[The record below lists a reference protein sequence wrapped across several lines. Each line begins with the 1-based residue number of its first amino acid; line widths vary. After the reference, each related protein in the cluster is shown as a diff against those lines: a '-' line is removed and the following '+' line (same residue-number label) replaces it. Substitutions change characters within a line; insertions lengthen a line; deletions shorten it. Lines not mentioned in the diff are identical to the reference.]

1 MIKALITT
9 YFPDTSVVKNA
20 SIIKSQVD
28 ELFICDNS
36 PVSNEALFAPILDG
50 PNVHYIPYLENLG
63 LSGAFNRV
71 LTDTSLNW
79 NPDDYIVFFDQDS
92 TIEQAHIANLVAEYE
107 ALRQAGHNV
116 GCLGPV
122 FFNRSNNTVEI
133 PHQKQPLNDH
143 SYSVGSTITSSLL
156 CTYQT
161 LQEIAFWN
169 EQVFLD
175 MADWDLCWRIMATG
189 KLCCMTDTVVLNHA
203 LGNGEKRVGPL
214 RVRVGAPI
222 REYYQT
228 RDCLYLLS
236 KPYAPIKYKI
246 RFLAMLTVRP
256 VLHLLVLDDKKK
268 RFHYIKRG
276 FADFFKHKHAA
287 FSQEK

>member
-1 MIKALITT
+1 M
-9 YFPDTSVVKNA
+9 VKNA
-20 SIIKSQVD
+20 AIIKSQVD

-36 PVSNEALFAPILDG
+36 PVSNEGLFAPVLDG
-50 PNVHYIPYLENLG
+50 AKVHYIPYFENLG

-71 LTDTSLNW
+71 LTDPARNW

-92 TIEQAHIANLVAEYE
+92 TIAESHIATLIGEYE
-107 ALRQAGHNV
+107 ALHQAGSNV

-133 PHQKQPLNDH
+133 PRQKQSLNDH
-143 SYSVGSTITSSLL
+143 TYSVGSTITSSLL
-156 CTYQT
+156 CTYRT
-161 LQEIAFWN
+161 LQEVDFWN
-169 EQVFLD
+169 EKVFLD

-189 KLCCMTDTVVLNHA
+189 KLCCMTDAVVLNHA
-203 LGNGEKRVGPL
+203 LGSGEKHFGPL

-228 RDCLYLLS
+228 RECLYLLAR
-236 KPYAPIKYKI
+236 PYAPIKYKI

-256 VLHLLVLDDKKK
+256 VLHLIVLDDKKK
-268 RFHYIKRG
+268 RFYYIRRG
-276 FADFFKHKHAA
+276 FADYFKGKHAA

>member
-1 MIKALITT
+1 MA
-9 YFPDTSVVKNA
+9 KNA
-20 SIIKSQVD
+20 EIIKSQVD

-36 PVSNEALFAPILDG
+36 PVSNEGLFAPILDG
-50 PNVHYIPYLENLG
+50 TKVHYTPYFENLG

-71 LTDTSLNW
+71 LTDTAW
-79 NPDDYIVFFDQDS
+79 GWKPDDYVIFFDQDS
-92 TIEQAHIANLVAEYE
+92 TIEESHIAKLIAEYE
-107 ALRQAGHNV
+107 ALHQAGNNV

-133 PHQKQPLNDH
+133 PRQKEPLNDH
-143 SYSVGSTITSSLL
+143 SFSMGGTITSSLL
-156 CTYQT
+156 CTYRT
-161 LQEIAFWN
+161 LQEVNFWN
-169 EQVFLD
+169 EKVFLD

-189 KLCCMTDTVVLNHA
+189 KLCCMTDVVVLNHA
-203 LGNGEKRVGPL
+203 LGSGEKRFGPL

-228 RDCLYLLS
+228 RECLYLLT
-236 KPYAPIKYKI
+236 KPYAPVKYKI

-256 VLHLLVLDDKKK
+256 VLHLLALEDKKK
-268 RFHYIKRG
+268 RFYYIRRG
-276 FADFFKHKHAA
+276 FVDFFKGKHAA

>member
-1 MIKALITT
+1 M
-9 YFPDTSVVKNA
+9 VKNA

-28 ELFICDNS
+28 TLFICDNS
-36 PVSNEALFAPILDG
+36 PVSNEELFSPVLDEA
-50 PNVHYIPYLENLG
+50 NVHYIPYFENLG

-71 LTDTSLNW
+71 LTDAAWNW
-79 NPDDYIVFFDQDS
+79 NADDYIVFFDQDS
-92 TIEQAHIANLVAEYE
+92 TIEEAHIAKLIAEYE
-107 ALRQAGHNV
+107 ALHQAGHNV
-116 GCLGPV
+116 GCISPV

-133 PHQKQPLNDH
+133 PRQKQPLNDH
-143 SYSVGSTITSSLL
+143 SYSVGSAITSSLL

-161 LQEIAFWN
+161 LQEIDFWN

-189 KLCCMTDTVVLNHA
+189 KLCCMTDVAVLNHA
-203 LGNGEKRVGPL
+203 LGNGEKRFGPL
-214 RVRVGAPI
+214 HVRVGAPI

-228 RDCLYLLS
+228 RECLYLLR

-256 VLHLLVLDDKKK
+256 ILHLLALDDKKK
-268 RFHYIKRG
+268 RFNYIKRG
-276 FADFFKHKHAA
+276 FVDFFKGKHTA